1 MPKAKGRNA
10 EMRQATRAAIL
21 DAARRLFEVDGYDAV
36 PTQAICAAA
45 GVSQGALFD
54 HFGSKRDLFIAVHD
68 QWQDRLVATIE
79 AAATGIADPWQR
91 FSGIWRTYLSSTQDP
106 AMRQVLLLDGPY
118 VIGLAPMRARD
129 RDTAFAF
136 FKEEVTALMQAG
148 LIRAMDAHG
157 LSVLLFGALDQA
169 AFEMADFPADTALR
183 HRLLD
188 SFEALMQALRPA
200 PGPVP

>member
-1 MPKAKGRNA
+1 MPKAKGPNA

-21 DAARRLFEVDGYDAV
+21 DAARRLFEVSGYDAV
-36 PTQAICAAA
+36 ATSAICAAA

-54 HFGSKRDLFIAVHD
+54 HFGSKRDLFILVHD
-68 QWQDRLVATIE
+68 QWQDRLVAAID

-91 FSGIWRTYLSSTQDP
+91 FSRIWRTYLSSTENP

-118 VIGLAPMRARD
+118 VIGLAQMRARD

-136 FKEEVTALMQAG
+136 FKGEVASLMQAG
-148 LIRAMDAHG
+148 LIRPLDAHG

-169 AFEMADFPADTALR
+169 AFEMADFPGDGDLR
-183 HRLLD
+183 RRLLD
-188 SFEALMQALRPA
+188 SFETVMQALRPA
-200 PGPVP
+200 P